1 MSASDDAAAK
11 ICAYMNRQHPDS
23 LADFAQYYARLPASL
38 ASSAR
43 LTSLTTTKL
52 TLTVTSLHGGTSAV
66 NIPLSPPMKSLDE
79 ARERLIAMSH
89 EAAEGLGRSRYR
101 VTRFVP
107 PGLLGSIVVGAVGF
121 GYWSFWNSAA
131 VFSKG
136 GFVKE

>member
-1 MSASDDAAAK
+1 MSTADDAAAR
-11 ICAYMNRQHPDS
+11 ICEHMNRQHSDS
-23 LADFAQYYARLPASL
+23 LADYAQYYARLPASL

-52 TLTVTSLHGGTSAV
+52 TLTVTSLHGGTSDV
-66 NIPLSPPMKSLDE
+66 NIPLSPPMKNLGE
-79 ARERLIAMSH
+79 ARERLVAMSC

-107 PGLLGSIVVGAVGF
+107 PGMLGSVVVGAVGF
-121 GYWSFWNSAA
+121 GYWSFWNSAV
-131 VFSKG
+131 VFGKG